1 MLNIFKTLV
10 ADESMLE
17 KDDMWIL
24 DKIVEIASNPEALS
38 VPAAKELIIII
49 DRVSPILLPF
59 DCQRLN

>member
-1 MLNIFKTLV
+1 
-10 ADESMLE
+10 MLE